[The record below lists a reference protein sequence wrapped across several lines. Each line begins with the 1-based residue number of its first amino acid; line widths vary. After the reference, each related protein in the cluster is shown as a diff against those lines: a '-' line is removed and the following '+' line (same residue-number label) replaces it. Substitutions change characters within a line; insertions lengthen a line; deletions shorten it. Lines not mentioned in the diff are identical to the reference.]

1 MPMHSPGSFLP
12 SFVSLVGQRQLCE
25 ELDDDGIP
33 RLRFPETFNSAEYF
47 IDRHIAEGR
56 GGKVAVRTLKRDV
69 TYTQLKYN
77 VNTFGNTL
85 TGLGI
90 GRGDRV
96 LMVVNDC
103 PEFFFL
109 FWGAIKA
116 GIIPVP
122 LNALLRASD
131 FAFYIQDSECAGL
144 VYSSEF
150 AGEVE
155 AALRACAW
163 RPRVVLRM
171 EGGEDALTARA
182 RNASSE
188 LRPFPM
194 RARDDCFWLYS
205 SGTTGR
211 PKGVIHAHGD
221 LPACCQFYVAGVMR
235 AEESDVFYSVARLFF
250 SYGMGVAMCAPLW
263 VGGTTILDE
272 RRQTPQIVIDVFR
285 RFAPT
290 LFAGVPTF
298 FARMLAAGV
307 LTKNDVP
314 RLRRCV
320 SAAEPLPPELYRLW
334 LDTTGIPILDGI
346 GSTEVGHIYISNRIG
361 DIRPGT
367 SGKPVRGYQIR
378 IVDEAGNNV
387 ADEMPGRLLVKGQS
401 LTKRYWKDPE
411 RTAKV
416 FMDGWFDSG
425 DTFRRDSDGFYIY
438 CGRRDDMLKVSGR
451 WVSPFEIESTLIEH
465 PKVLEAAVVGRADDD
480 GLVKA
485 EAWVVLKDPESPSG
499 PTLEE
504 IRAFCKSKLAPYKF
518 PAWIHFVQELPKT
531 TSGKIQRYKLR
542 PLAEQTKFH

>member
-1 MPMHSPGSFLP
+1 MHSPGTFLP
-12 SFVSLVGQRQLCE
+12 STVSLAGQRQLRE
-25 ELDDDGIP
+25 ELGDEGIP
-33 RLRFPETFNSAEYF
+33 QLRFPETFNSAEYF
-47 IDRHIAEGR
+47 IDRHLLEGR
-56 GGKVAVRTLKRDV
+56 GGKVAVRTLKREV
-69 TYTQLKYN
+69 TYAQLLDN
-77 VNTFGNTL
+77 VNRFGNTL
-85 TGLGI
+85 AGLGI
-90 GRGDRV
+90 GRGERV
-96 LMVVNDC
+96 LMVVKDC

-122 LNALLRASD
+122 LNALLRAND
-131 FAFYIQDSECAGL
+131 FAFYIRDSECACL

-171 EGGEDALTARA
+171 EGGEDTLTGQA

-188 LRPFPM
+188 LRPVPT

-211 PKGVIHAHGD
+211 PKGVIHAHAD
-221 LPACCQFYVAGVMR
+221 LPACCQFYVVGVMGAR
-235 AEESDVFYSVARLFF
+235 ESDVFFSVARLFF

-263 VGGTTILDE
+263 VGGTTIIDE
-272 RRQTPQIVIDVFR
+272 RRQTPQTVLEVFR
-285 RFAPT
+285 RYAPT

-334 LDTTGIPILDGI
+334 LDTTGVSIMDGI

-387 ADEMPGRLLVKGQS
+387 ADDTPGRLLIKGQS

-425 DTFRRDSDGFYIY
+425 DTFRRDPDGFYIY

-465 PKVLEAAVVGRADDD
+465 PKVLEAAVVGRADDE

-485 EAWVVLKDPESPSG
+485 EAWVVLKDPESDSR
-499 PTLEE
+499 PTVEE
-504 IRAFCKSKLAPYKF
+504 IRVFCKSKLAPYKF
-518 PAWIHFVQELPKT
+518 PAWINFVQELPKT
-531 TSGKIQRYKLR
+531 TTGKIQRYKLR
-542 PLAEQTKFH
+542 ALAG